1 MVSTSCTRRVREIT
15 VTKFHLGDGLIAP
28 YEWVNLSKYGNAR
41 PDFLE
46 EANRIVDA
54 AKNEGIILRLLG
66 ALAFNIHCPKF
77 SYMQEMLGRSFT
89 DIDFASYHQESSKIN
104 KLFVEL
110 GYQYDVRVRTLFG
123 SRLVFYDAGG
133 TDRHC
138 DVFLDKLEF
147 CHDIDFEGRLDVDY
161 PTIPLVE
168 LLLEKMQIVK
178 LNEKDA
184 IDTIML
190 LREHQIGGSDN
201 ETINADRLA
210 NLTARDWGLWKTIT
224 TNLENVR
231 KTAQSYQKLSEEDK
245 KDVDVKITALRTR
258 IDNEPKSRGWKMRAR
273 IGEKR
278 KWYRDVD
285 ELVRE

>member
-1 MVSTSCTRRVREIT
+1 MFHNTPTHKVS
-15 VTKFHLGDGLIAP
+15 LGNELKAACELIH
-28 YEWVNLSKYGNAR
+28 LSKYGNAH
-41 PDFLE
+41 PEFLGE
-46 EANRIVDA
+46 VNRILDA
-54 AKNEGIILRLLG
+54 AKTEGVLLRLLG
-66 ALAFNIHCPKF
+66 ALAFHIHCPKF
-77 SYMQEMLGRSFT
+77 SYMQEMLGRTFT
-89 DIDFASYHQESSKIN
+89 DIDFASYHQESSRIN

-123 SRLVFYDAGG
+123 SRLVFYDATGSN
-133 TDRHC
+133 RHC

-147 CHDIDFEGRLDVDY
+147 CHDIDFEDRLEVDY

-178 LNEKDA
+178 LNEKDV

-190 LREHQIGGSDN
+190 LREHNVGDSDN
-201 ETINADRLA
+201 ETINAGRLA
-210 NLTARDWGLWKTIT
+210 KLTARDWGLWKTVT

-231 KTAQSYQKLSEEDK
+231 KATQTNQKLSEEDK
-245 KDVDVKITALRTR
+245 KDVDAKITALRTR
-258 IDNEPKSRGWKMRAR
+258 IDTESKSRGWKMRAT